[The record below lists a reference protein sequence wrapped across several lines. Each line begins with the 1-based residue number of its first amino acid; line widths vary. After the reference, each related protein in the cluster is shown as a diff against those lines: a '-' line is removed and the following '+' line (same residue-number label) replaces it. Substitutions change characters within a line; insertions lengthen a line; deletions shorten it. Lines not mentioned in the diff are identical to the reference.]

1 PPSPPGRGGERMS
14 LTVRDRIALGLAG
27 CAAACVVA
35 AGWLLVA
42 APTSAGGLLGSSSLP
57 PLPTMS
63 TVAVGSPPPGGE
75 LVVDVQ
81 GGVVRPGVVVLPGG
95 SRVADAIE
103 AAGGFADTADTI
115 AAAGALNLAAPL
127 TDGAQVYVPL
137 KGVAG
142 ASHPPA
148 GPAGPGGGNGLVNLN
163 SATPEELDAL
173 PGIGPVTVQKIVAAR
188 AERAFTTLD
197 ELVERDV
204 MNRGQLDGIRD
215 LVTI

>member
-1 PPSPPGRGGERMS
+1 MS
-14 LTVRDRIALGLAG
+14 LTVRDRIALGLAA
-27 CAAACVVA
+27 CAVACVVA

-42 APTSAGGLLGSSSLP
+42 PPASAGGLLGSSSLP
-57 PLPTMS
+57 VLPTTS
-63 TVAVGSPPPGGE
+63 AATVGSPPPAGD

-81 GGVVRPGVVVLPGG
+81 GGVVHPGVVVLPGG
-95 SRVADAIE
+95 SRVADAID

-142 ASHPPA
+142 ASDPPA
-148 GPAGPGGGNGLVNLN
+148 GPAGPGGGGGNGLVNLN
-163 SATPEELDAL
+163 TATPEELDAL

-188 AERAFTTLD
+188 AERAFATLD